1 MLDADVSA
9 KRHRHRHMYL
19 LYKQG
24 RDFRSTADNAI
35 QTNAASR
42 FGIVASLAE
51 GISGLGWA
59 GLGWDGMGRDEMRG
73 DGMNSITEHY
83 LVRLLR
89 CWCCSRLHLGR

>member
-1 MLDADVSA
+1 
-9 KRHRHRHMYL
+9 MYL

-59 GLGWDGMGRDEMRG
+59 GLGWAGMGWDEMR
-73 DGMNSITEHY
+73 
-83 LVRLLR
+83 
-89 CWCCSRLHLGR
+89 